1 MSRPTVTRVLPIL
14 QMIALLALLL
24 PAIAAAAPAA
34 RPVADGLAEP
44 PCAPAGPSL
53 ADLGLE
59 PTATA
64 AAVDPWEPSLSSPPS
79 SSATPNADPMNPIFS
94 AYGGGH
100 RVCLPG
106 CTQDGKCCDH
116 MPNCECNPW

>member
-1 MSRPTVTRVLPIL
+1 MSRPTVNRVLPIL

-34 RPVADGLAEP
+34 RPVAAGLAEP
-44 PCAPAGPSL
+44 CASAGPSV
-53 ADLGLE
+53 AEIGLE

-64 AAVDPWEPSLSSPPS
+64 AAVDTWEPSLSSPPS

-94 AYGGGH
+94 AYGGGR

-106 CTQDGKCCDH
+106 CSQNGVCCDH
-116 MPNCECNPW
+116 MPNCDCNPW